1 MTTKIK
7 TVLLSAALAFVLGT
21 GVATKAIA
29 DHDDDD
35 DRVELEALVKA
46 GNFVDPGQARE
57 KALAAKPGTVTD
69 VDLERSWR
77 GGYYYEVE
85 IVDPELRKW
94 EVHIDAKTGNVESV
108 RRDWFD

>member
-1 MTTKIK
+1 
-7 TVLLSAALAFVLGT
+7 
-21 GVATKAIA
+21 
-29 DHDDDD
+29 
-35 DRVELEALVKA
+35 
-46 GNFVDPGQARE
+46 
-57 KALAAKPGTVTD
+57 VTD